1 MAPIHIDEASGSD
14 DSGKGTQ
21 EEPYQSLGQALF
33 IHGPAAS
40 YLIRKD
46 PTAQYDEPTQS
57 SLKKAK
63 KTADGIEKK
72 RKKQEELA
80 ERDAKEKG
88 EEKEKREKL
97 LEESKKI
104 ILEEDVS
111 LLKATKVSTRYVALY
126 SKPFDLR
133 SFIVENCTARRATIK
148 TNSYIWM
155 GASSTPAKR
164 YNFHSHPG
172 WNRLSSNGALWTSSK
187 SRDIY
192 RTENASNI
200 FSDVQLGADI

>member
-1 MAPIHIDEASGSD
+1 MAPVHVDEASGSD
-14 DSGKGTQ
+14 DTGKGTQ

-33 IHGPAAS
+33 NHGSTAS

-72 RKKQEELA
+72 KKKQEELA

-104 ILEEDVS
+104 ILEEDLS
-111 LLKATKVSTRYVALY
+111 LPKATKVST
-126 SKPFDLR
+126 
-133 SFIVENCTARRATIK
+133 
-148 TNSYIWM
+148 
-155 GASSTPAKR
+155 
-164 YNFHSHPG
+164 
-172 WNRLSSNGALWTSSK
+172 
-187 SRDIY
+187 
-192 RTENASNI
+192 
-200 FSDVQLGADI
+200 